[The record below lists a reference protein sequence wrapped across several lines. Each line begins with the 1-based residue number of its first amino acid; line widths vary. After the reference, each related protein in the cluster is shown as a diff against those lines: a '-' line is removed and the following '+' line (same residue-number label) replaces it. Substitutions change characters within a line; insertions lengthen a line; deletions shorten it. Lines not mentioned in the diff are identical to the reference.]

1 MEPLTLVV
9 LAAGRST
16 RFGRPK
22 QLEPVGP
29 NGQSLLE
36 ITMDQA
42 FAAGV
47 QEAVIV
53 VASPHRAIFEQRF
66 IERSDVRTV
75 VQEEARG
82 TAHATASALRRDMG
96 TTIVVNGD
104 DHYGYGAIA
113 LAVEHA
119 CHGPQSEHAMVA
131 FELGRT
137 LSPHGGVNR
146 AVCST
151 DENARLVRT
160 VEVRGLRAQTNG
172 EILDAEGATWAP
184 STLVSMNLWVLR
196 PSIFP
201 AFEHTSSTPTTGGEH
216 GLPSVIQHAVG
227 TGAALRVLRTSA
239 PWSGLTFPEDADL
252 VRRSLNGSA

>member
-29 NGQSLLE
+29 NGECLLE

-53 VASPHRAIFEQRF
+53 VASPHRAIFEQRLLG
-66 IERSDVRTV
+66 RSAVRTV
-75 VQEEARG
+75 VQEEALG
-82 TAHATASALRRDMG
+82 TAHATASALHRDMG
-96 TTIVVNGD
+96 TIIVVNGD
-104 DHYGYGAIA
+104 DHYGSGAIA

-119 CHGPQSEHAMVA
+119 YHAPQSEHAMVA

-137 LSPHGGVNR
+137 LSTHGGVNR
-146 AVCST
+146 AICST
-151 DENARLVRT
+151 DANDLLLRT
-160 VEVRGLRAQTNG
+160 IEVRGLKARTNG
-172 EILDAEGATWAP
+172 EILDAEGATWDP

-252 VRRSLNGSA
+252 VRRSLNGPA

>member
-16 RFGRPK
+16 RFSRPK

-29 NGQSLLE
+29 NGECLLE

-53 VASPHRAIFEQRF
+53 VASPHRAIFEQRLLG
-66 IERSDVRTV
+66 RSAVRTV
-75 VQEEARG
+75 VQEEALG
-82 TAHATASALRRDMG
+82 TAHATASALHRDMG
-96 TTIVVNGD
+96 TIIVVNGD
-104 DHYGYGAIA
+104 DHYGSGAIA

-119 CHGPQSEHAMVA
+119 YHAPQSEHAMVA

-137 LSPHGGVNR
+137 LSTHGGVNR
-146 AVCST
+146 AICST
-151 DENARLVRT
+151 DANDLLLRT
-160 VEVRGLRAQTNG
+160 IEVRGLKARTNG
-172 EILDAEGATWAP
+172 EILDAEGATWDP

-252 VRRSLNGSA
+252 VRRSLNGPA

>member
-29 NGQSLLE
+29 NGESLLE

-53 VASPHRAIFEQRF
+53 VASPHRAIFEQRLLG
-66 IERSDVRTV
+66 RSAVRTV
-75 VQEEARG
+75 VQEEALG
-82 TAHATASALRRDMG
+82 TAHATASALHRDMG
-96 TTIVVNGD
+96 TIIVVNGD
-104 DHYGYGAIA
+104 DHYGSGAIA

-119 CHGPQSEHAMVA
+119 YHAPQSEHAMVA

-137 LSPHGGVNR
+137 LSTHGGVNR
-146 AVCST
+146 AICST
-151 DENARLVRT
+151 DANDLLLRT
-160 VEVRGLRAQTNG
+160 IEVRGLKARTNG
-172 EILDAEGATWAP
+172 EILDAEGATWDP

>member
-29 NGQSLLE
+29 NGESLLE

-96 TTIVVNGD
+96 TIIVVNGD

-113 LAVEHA
+113 IAVEHA

-151 DENARLVRT
+151 DENARLIRT
-160 VEVRGLRAQTNG
+160 VEVRGLRGQTNG
-172 EILDAEGATWAP
+172 DILDAEGAAWAP

-201 AFEHTSSTPTTGGEH
+201 ALQRTAAVQATDQEH
-216 GLPSVIQHAVG
+216 GLPTVVQLALDS
-227 TGAALRVLRTSA
+227 GALVRVLPSTAS
-239 PWSGLTFPEDADL
+239 WSGLTFPEDADI
-252 VRRSLNGSA
+252 VRRSLNGPA

>member
-29 NGQSLLE
+29 NGTYLLE
-36 ITMDQA
+36 ITMEQA

-47 QEAVIV
+47 DAAVV
-53 VASPHRAIFEQRF
+53 VVTADHRQHFEQRF
-66 IERSDVRTV
+66 QDRPMVRTV
-75 VQEEARG
+75 VQEEPNG
-82 TAHATASALRRDMG
+82 TAHATALALRSCNG
-96 TTIVVNGD
+96 TAIVVNGD
-104 DHYGYGAIA
+104 DHYGSGAIA

-119 CHGPQSEHAMVA
+119 LRAPEHEHAMVA
-131 FELGRT
+131 FDLERT

-146 AVCST
+146 AVCTT
-151 DENARLVRT
+151 DANNLLLRT
-160 VEVRGLRAQTNG
+160 VEVRGLRAQANG
-172 EILDAEGATWAP
+172 DIRDADGVKWAP

-201 AFEHTSSTPTTGGEH
+201 AFERSSTAVSTGSEH
-216 GLPSVIQHAVG
+216 GLPMVVQHAVG
-227 TGAALRVLRTSA
+227 TGVALRVLRTSA
-239 PWSGLTFPEDADL
+239 SWSGLTFPEDADI
-252 VRRSLNGSA
+252 VRRSLNGPA